1 MLRAWIERLDK
12 PILILAALS
21 VGLYMADLQEVWS
34 RAGLGGAYRTLDLA
48 IDCAFLID
56 LILKIAVLRGP
67 YLKSPWFFIDAV
79 STLPILSALASMP
92 EFVEALRFVRG
103 FRMFRILRSSRIL
116 SAIQTFRMLELLK
129 TIPGDLKESKTA
141 ARMLYVGA
149 VIYTLLFLGIMVHV
163 RSHEIE
169 FYMVLGNIIG
179 MGLVLFVV
187 HYQMADITS
196 RQVRMLL
203 NIVLP
208 HQVAEFY
215 MKHPDAC
222 GTVVRMPATIVF
234 SDIYGFTKTVEKLG
248 GDLEQLKKHLERV
261 MDVVVEVHRK
271 YDLIVDKF
279 IGDAVMSFRGGNLVD
294 GTPEEHAY
302 RVVRASLDSLKA
314 VRDLNDPYF
323 PRMKVGGAS
332 NPDCL
337 IGAFG
342 TSKRLSYTVL
352 GDGVNLAARLEP
364 ASGKCGTQNFFSE
377 MTYQLT
383 KNRPDILWRHFGTV
397 RVEGKERTVKVHEA
411 LDPTDTPDRRW
422 ISLFSEAL
430 KAYEGKDF
438 AVAKRLFEETG
449 KSRAGGDEPSLLYIR
464 LCEEWIQHGVGEDWT
479 PAVQTRK

>member
-1 MLRAWIERLDK
+1 MKKWIDRLDK
-12 PILILAALS
+12 PILALAAIS
-21 VGLYMADLQEVWS
+21 VGLYLADLQDIWS
-34 RAGLGGAYRTLDLA
+34 RAELGGAYRVLDLA
-48 IDCAFLID
+48 IDCIFLFD
-56 LILKIAVLRGP
+56 LILKIAALRGP

-79 STLPILSALASMP
+79 STLPILSAIASMP
-92 EFVEALRFVRG
+92 EFVESLRFVRG

-116 SAIQTFRMLELLK
+116 SAIQTFRLMELLK
-129 TIPGDLKESKTA
+129 TIPGELKESRTA
-141 ARMLYVGA
+141 ARMLYVAA
-149 VIYTLLFLGIMVHV
+149 VAYTAIFLGIMAHV
-163 RSHEIE
+163 QSREIE
-169 FYMVLGNIIG
+169 FYIVLGNIIG

-187 HYQMADITS
+187 HFQMADITS

-215 MKHPDAC
+215 MKHPNAY
-222 GTVVRMPATIVF
+222 GAAVRMPATIVF
-234 SDIYGFTKTVEKLG
+234 SDIHGFTQTVEKLG
-248 GDLEQLKKHLERV
+248 GDLDQLKKHLERV
-261 MDVVVEVHRK
+261 MDAVVEVHRS

-279 IGDAVMSFRGGNLVD
+279 IGDAILSFRGGNLVP

-302 RVVRASLDSLKA
+302 RVVRASIDSMKA

-377 MTYQLT
+377 LTWQLT
-383 KNRPDILWRHFGTV
+383 RTRPDIVWRHFGTLQ
-397 RVEGKERTVKVHEA
+397 VEGKVRLVKVYEA
-411 LDPTDTPDRRW
+411 FAASDVPNRRW
-422 ISLFSEAL
+422 LDCFASAL
-430 KAYEGKDF
+430 QSYEVKNFAAAKA
-438 AVAKRLFEETG
+438 LFEETT
-449 KSRAGGDEPSLLYIR
+449 RVRPGGDEASLFYAG
-464 LCEEWIQHGVGEDWT
+464 LCGEWIQTGAPADWT
-479 PAVQTRK
+479 PAVRMKK